1 MISKNEKLN
10 IFPTPV
16 QYSPFL
22 SELINTNF
30 YFKRDDLYISGGGG
44 SKARMLDYILSK
56 AKSENAEYILTA
68 GGPYSNFNRALAL
81 KSNKYGLKVK
91 LVLYDKNTHL
101 NDKNLNKRICDYCDI
116 EYIPCEPDNVVE
128 TIENEKNKLNYLEKK
143 YYYIWGGGKSN
154 EGVQAYF
161 DCVKEIKNQV
171 DFTPHYLVVPLGT
184 GTTFSG
190 LSLGC
195 ESFLPHTKT
204 IGVSIARKK
213 KEILKVIGDV
223 ILDFKKSNNF
233 DITTKTENLKDF
245 IFDEFVL
252 GGYGKVNKEYLLFIK
267 DIIKNESTIFDD
279 IYVGKALY
287 GLYKLNKEHKILNN
301 KNTVFINTGGIYNF

>member
-22 SELINTNF
+22 SELMNTNF

-81 KSNKYGLKVK
+81 KANKYGLKVK

-128 TIENEKNKLNYLEKK
+128 TIENEKNKLNYFEIK

-161 DCVKEIKNQV
+161 DCVNEIKSHI
-171 DFTPHYLVVPLGT
+171 DFSPNYFVVPLGT

-195 ESFLPHTKT
+195 EQFMPDTKT
-204 IGVSIARKK
+204 IGISIARKRN
-213 KEILKVIGDV
+213 EIVKVIDDI
-223 ILDFKKSNNF
+223 ILDFLKANSYDLHTKS
-233 DITTKTENLKDF
+233 EYLKDY
-245 IFDEFVL
+245 IHDEFIL
-252 GGYGKVNKEYLLFIK
+252 GGYGKVNKEYLSFIK
-267 DIIKNESTIFDD
+267 EITKNESTVFDD

-287 GLYKLNKEHKILNN
+287 GLYKLNKENKMLQN